1 MKFHFH
7 FSNTLFSFMLDGSA
21 IKQAIE
27 MGKSGDADKCAQL
40 YTKCPVTKENVLKVI
55 ASLLPA

>member
-1 MKFHFH
+1 
-7 FSNTLFSFMLDGSA
+7 MLDGSA